1 MKIIEIINIF
11 KKELENK
18 NFDSPLL
25 DCKILLSNI
34 LNIKVGDLVF
44 YYQKQLDSEKFDK
57 FKNMIQRRLNNEPV
71 SKIINN
77 KYFWDY
83 NFYVDKNVL
92 DPRPDSESIIELILE
107 DYKNDEKLNILDLG
121 SGSGCL
127 IITLLKI
134 FKNSNGLAIDISD
147 KALEIVKKN
156 AELLNIKNLDILKSN
171 WNDEISGKFDIIIS
185 NPPYI
190 ETNEINNLS
199 KDVKS
204 FDPLLALDGG
214 FDGLDCY
221 RYIAKNIKKNCKKNT
236 KLYFEIGK
244 GQETDVKN
252 IFLNKGFKLF
262 KTGKDLAGI
271 ERVISFE
278 TNL

>member
-156 AELLNIKNLDILKSN
+156 AELLNIKNLDVLKSN

-204 FDPLLALDGG
+204 FDPLLALNGG
-214 FDGLDCY
+214 LDGLDCY

-262 KTGKDLAGI
+262 KIGKDLAGI